1 MCHNIYELQPPTNI
15 FLPAGGGN
23 VLIIIILPPSRSD
36 LKFTEDSWDN
46 MSYVVEE
53 SLPTLF
59 FLQQWKYFK
68 HF

>member
-53 SLPTLF
+53 
-59 FLQQWKYFK
+59 FLLLTNIIFPSAVKIF
-68 HF
+68 